1 MPWAK
6 TALVLAVG
14 VEGQDHRAALLAIVV
29 VDVRPRADRDVQG
42 LAVGRELQVAR
53 PVPAAA
59 DALVAA
65 GDVLDDR
72 LGLARGLRVAVLV
85 GEADHGVGVAD
96 VDVFRLGPDRV
107 EGDPER
113 PVQAGGEDLVDLG
126 LAVAVGVAEDADAVG
141 AALGQEQVAVR
152 GADDDAGLGQP
163 GGELRHLEAFG
174 RLGPGPFGTR
184 GDAGEVLGRRRVVGR
199 GQVVDRDLPA
209 HARRVGRPVAEGVL
223 AGEGAATGLRV
234 VAQGGRCGQD
244 EGQDGES
251 EAMAHRDDS
260 FGFCDPPPAWSVGR
274 PRKAGEVREVLRQ
287 FRGSRGSFGVK
298 AGRYEPRSTL
308 NESWANFHLPSCC
321 T

>member
-1 MPWAK
+1 M
-6 TALVLAVG
+6 TARRFSRSSSSTFDREPTETYRVLPSG
-14 VEGQDHRAALLAIVV
+14 ENSRS
-29 VDVRPRADRDVQG
+29 RVQCPPPPT
-42 LAVGRELQVAR
+42 L
-53 PVPAAA
+53 
-59 DALVAA
+59 LVAA

-96 VDVFRLGPDRV
+96 VDVLRLGPDRV

-113 PVQAGGEDLVDLG
+113 SVQAGGEDLVDLG

-184 GDAGEVLGRRRVVGR
+184 DDAGEVVGRRRVVGR

-223 AGEGAATGLRV
+223 AGEGAAAGLRV
-234 VAQGGRCGQD
+234 VAQGRRCGQD

-251 EAMAHRDDS
+251 EAMAHRDV
-260 FGFCDPPPAWSVGR
+260 PSVSAILRRPGR
-274 PRKAGEVREVLRQ
+274 
-287 FRGSRGSFGVK
+287 
-298 AGRYEPRSTL
+298 
-308 NESWANFHLPSCC
+308 
-321 T
+321 

>member
-1 MPWAK
+1 MPEAK
-6 TALVLAVG
+6 TRSFLPSGSNARMIGPAVFAL
-14 VEGQDHRAALLAIVV
+14 VV
-29 VDVRPRADRDVQG
+29 VDVRARADRDVES
-42 LAVGRELQVAR
+42 LAVGRELQVPR

-85 GEADHGVGVAD
+85 GETDHGVGVAD
-96 VDVFRLGPDRV
+96 VDVLRLWPDRV

-113 PVQAGGEDLVDLG
+113 SVQAGGEDLVDLG

-174 RLGPGPFGTR
+174 RLGPGPFGTTD
-184 GDAGEVLGRRRVVGR
+184 DAGEVVGRRRVVGR

-223 AGEGAATGLRV
+223 AGEGAATGLRII
-234 VAQGGRCGQD
+234 APGRRCGQN
-244 EGQDGES
+244 EGQNGKS
-251 EAMAHRDDS
+251 ETKAHRKILLVS
-260 FGFCDPPPAWSVGR
+260 PILRWPGR
-274 PRKAGEVREVLRQ
+274 NGD
-287 FRGSRGSFGVK
+287 RGR
-298 AGRYEPRSTL
+298 AGRVARVLWHIECSSL
-308 NESWANFHLPSCC
+308 LGVSVLAKG
-321 T
+321 